1 MAVSNEVKVGVLVV
15 IALGAL
21 GWLSVKSGSFG
32 IASATTSMRSL
43 HSGFTNVDGV
53 KIGTPVKMAG
63 VDIGEVTAIELRP
76 NGTAQVSFKVR
87 KAVALPADVTS
98 EITSSGI
105 IGDKFIAL
113 VPGAMGS
120 AGQGELLAE
129 SVTDIPSGGQVD
141 PGQMGNNFAKV
152 SDDLKQM
159 TETLNKVLGNPENA
173 AKLQQIIDGLSTFST
188 ALGSDSSN
196 TLASISRMATNF
208 EKISDQ
214 LAQGKGPLGQLI
226 MGTGDGGTSNA
237 LADISAAAKD
247 LREVMAKINN
257 GDGTLGKLVN
267 DPQTAEKINNALDS
281 LGSVSERLEQ
291 FRTEVA
297 LEGGT
302 FTNEQA
308 GKGEFSLT
316 LQPRPTRFYVLGATA
331 DGLAASSESNNDRTG
346 PYYNKDFG
354 STTKLT
360 VQFGQVY
367 QNALLGQDVAVRV
380 GLKNST
386 GGVGLD
392 TYGKLPY
399 FDKNVKYSADVYD
412 FSGNDTPGSSSPHV
426 DIAARADL
434 IGKTVY
440 GVVGYDNVLNQE
452 YGSPLVGVGLRFQ
465 DDDLKYIL
473 GKAL

>member
-1 MAVSNEVKVGVLVV
+1 MAVSNEVKVGFLVV
-15 IALGAL
+15 VALGAL
-21 GWLSVKSGSFG
+21 AWLSVKSGSFG
-32 IASATTSMRSL
+32 IAGATTPMRSL
-43 HSGFTNVDGV
+43 TSAFNNVDGI
-53 KIGTPVKMAG
+53 KTGTPVKMAG
-63 VDIGEVTAIELRP
+63 VDIGEVTSIELQP
-76 NGTAQVSFKVR
+76 TGTALIHFKV
-87 KAVALPADVTS
+87 KKGVPLPADVTA
-98 EITSSGI
+98 EIASSGI
-105 IGDKFIAL
+105 IGDKFVSLVAGAQSKTGQVSAL
-113 VPGAMGS
+113 ADTV
-120 AGQGELLAE
+120 
-129 SVTDIPSGGQVD
+129 SVIPSSGETD
-141 PGQMGNNFAKV
+141 PSQIGNNFAKV

-159 TETLNKVLGNPENA
+159 TTTLNQVLGNPENA
-173 AKLQQIIDGLSTFST
+173 AKLQQIIDGLSTFSN

-226 MGTGDGGTSNA
+226 MGTGDGGAGNA
-237 LADISAAAKD
+237 LSDISAAAKD

-297 LEGGT
+297 MEGGT
-302 FTNEQA
+302 YTNENA
-308 GKGEFSLT
+308 GTGELTLT
-316 LQPRPTRFYVLGATA
+316 LQPRPTRFYVIGAKA
-331 DGLAASSESNNDRTG
+331 DGLASSAESNNDQTG
-346 PYYNKDFG
+346 PYYGKDFG

-367 QNALLGQDVAVRV
+367 QNALMGNDVAVRV

-386 GGVGLD
+386 GGVGVD
-392 TYGKLPY
+392 TYGKVPY

-426 DIAARADL
+426 DLMARADL